1 MKKKWFR
8 LDNAALIFPAI
19 MKRRWNNVFRLSA
32 ELREDI
38 DPLCL
43 ERAAEDLRAR
53 FPSFFVRL
61 RAGLF
66 WYYLEEVRS
75 PVRVLGEYAYPLAHM
90 SRRELGSCC
99 IRILYYEKR
108 ISAEFFHSVTDGH
121 GGLVFLKNLTARY
134 LELKYGEKIP
144 AEYDIAELDEP
155 PKAEELRDCFQLCCG
170 RFAASRREET
180 VWRLRGRPERDRFRH
195 IVTGVIPTGALLDAA
210 HARGVSVTAFLAA
223 VMTEAVSAI
232 QQSERPVSRLKPV
245 KITVP
250 VDLRR
255 LFGMDTLRNFSLTVN
270 VGFDPKTGDYSLE
283 ELCSQISH
291 QLALEAVPQKMA
303 GRIAANVKP
312 QRNVFIRVMPLFI
325 KNVVMR
331 GVYASVGEKK
341 GCLNISNLGPVR
353 LPAEMEKHVA
363 RLEFIIGVQYT
374 YPNNCSVISFGGV
387 TCVNMIRSSEEPE
400 LERLF
405 FSRLVELGIP
415 VSIESNKKRRS

>member
-1 MKKKWFR
+1 
-8 LDNAALIFPAI
+8 
-19 MKRRWNNVFRLSA
+19 
-32 ELREDI
+32 
-38 DPLCL
+38 
-43 ERAAEDLRAR
+43 
-53 FPSFFVRL
+53 
-61 RAGLF
+61 
-66 WYYLEEVRS
+66 
-75 PVRVLGEYAYPLAHM
+75 
-90 SRRELGSCC
+90 
-99 IRILYYEKR
+99 
-108 ISAEFFHSVTDGH
+108 
-121 GGLVFLKNLTARY
+121 
-134 LELKYGEKIP
+134 
-144 AEYDIAELDEP
+144 
-155 PKAEELRDCFQLCCG
+155 
-170 RFAASRREET
+170 
-180 VWRLRGRPERDRFRH
+180 
-195 IVTGVIPTGALLDAA
+195 
-210 HARGVSVTAFLAA
+210 
-223 VMTEAVSAI
+223 MTEAVSAI

-374 YPNNCSVISFGGV
+374 YPNNCSVISCGGV